1 MHTIDLLRGEG
12 IPPKT
17 TLGSVL
23 IVVVIA
29 AVPVLVGAAMADRYL
44 QSRETI
50 AIQQKAITTDKA
62 TIEDLA
68 DIVALQKLVEQSQS
82 VTNTRLSEVA
92 SCLGDYVQWSPV
104 LVTLVEN
111 MPEKMVMS
119 KLSAES
125 TVERIRVPK
134 KDNPNQEI
142 DVSVTK
148 RTLVLDISGS
158 QPGNYETIVRDYR
171 TRLKASE
178 LLGPKLEE
186 ITASKKPGG
195 SGDDKTVSWTMNLI
209 FKSAS

>member
-12 IPPKT
+12 VPPKT

-29 AVPVLVGAAMADRYL
+29 AVPVLAAAAMADRYL
-44 QSRETI
+44 QNRETI

-62 TIEDLA
+62 TIEELA
-68 DIVALQKLVEQSQS
+68 DIVALQKLVEQTQS

-92 SCLGDYVQWSPV
+92 SCLGGYVQWSPV

-111 MPEKMVMS
+111 MPAEMIMS

-171 TRLKASE
+171 TRLKSSE

>member
-62 TIEDLA
+62 TIEELA

-148 RTLVLDISGS
+148 RTLVLDISAS

>member
-12 IPPKT
+12 IPAKT

-29 AVPVLVGAAMADRYL
+29 AVPVLAAAAMADHYL
-44 QSRETI
+44 QNRETI
-50 AIQQKAITTDKA
+50 AIQQQAITKDQA
-62 TIEDLA
+62 TIEEFA
-68 DIVALQKLVEQSQS
+68 DAVASQKSVEQKQGI
-82 VTNTRLSEVA
+82 TNTKLSEVA
-92 SCLGDYVQWSPV
+92 SCLGGYIQWSPV
-104 LVTLVEN
+104 LVNLVEN
-111 MPEKMVMS
+111 MPAEMVMS
-119 KLSAES
+119 KLSVES
-125 TVERIRVPK
+125 KVEKIRVPK

-142 DVSVTK
+142 NVSVTK

-158 QPGNYETIVRDYR
+158 KPGNYETIVRDYR
-171 TRLKASE
+171 TRLKSSE

>member
-1 MHTIDLLRGEG
+1 MHTIDLLRGKG

-23 IVVVIA
+23 LVVVIA
-29 AVPVLVGAAMADRYL
+29 AVPVLAAAAMADRYL
-44 QSRETI
+44 QNRETI

-62 TIEDLA
+62 TIEELA
-68 DIVALQKLVEQSQS
+68 DIVALQKSIEQAQS
-82 VTNTRLSEVA
+82 VINTRLSEVA
-92 SCLGDYVQWSPV
+92 SCLNGYVQWSPV

-111 MPEKMVMS
+111 MPADMVMS
-119 KLSAES
+119 KLSVES
-125 TVERIRVPK
+125 TVDRIKMPK

-148 RTLVLDISGS
+148 RTLVLDISAS

-171 TRLKASE
+171 SRLMASE

-195 SGDDKTVSWTMNLI
+195 PGDDKTVSWTMNLI